1 MKKIFCGLFSMI
13 FFLLAVNVYGQSI
26 AQLKAKKNEIS
37 KNFIMTVC
45 SLAKQI
51 DEDDRFMLTGG
62 LLVNNTED
70 TFDFEL
76 IKLVERD
83 IGMETYP
90 TAIGY
95 VGNFVNGIRKKKV
108 RDAFKNLYFRK
119 QGEKTA
125 SSYIS
130 IEDCITICNK
140 TKEAKKAI
148 KKKDFDTLRT
158 ININELILSKIVNIE
173 KN

>member
-1 MKKIFCGLFSMI
+1 MKKISCGVFSVI
-13 FFLLAVNVYGQSI
+13 FFLLAANVYGQSI
-26 AQLKAKKNEIS
+26 NQLKAKKDEIS
-37 KNFIMTVC
+37 QKFVMTVC

-51 DEDDRFMLTGG
+51 DEDGRFMLTGG

-76 IKLVERD
+76 IKLVEGD
-83 IGMETYP
+83 FGMKTYP
-90 TAIGY
+90 VAIGY
-95 VGNFVNGIRKKKV
+95 VGNFVNGIRKKEV

-140 TKEAKKAI
+140 TK
-148 KKKDFDTLRT
+148 DVDTLGT
-158 ININELILSKIVNIE
+158 VNITDLILSKIVNIE
-173 KN
+173 KK